1 MEIRVVGLTQFHFHN
16 FKGPNHVTCIM
27 VKKEKSKKKKQQKNH
42 MFSYI
47 LNINTN
53 YLFSHWLRAYN

>member
-1 MEIRVVGLTQFHFHN
+1 MEIRVVGITQFHFHH

-27 VKKEKSKKKKQQKNH
+27 VKKKKKKKKKKH